1 MYSAFHPFGVST
13 VSRGGGG
20 GLTVSGGGLG
30 DSELPPVNWE
40 YTHAMHAGGRFGMN
54 KLKKTRA
61 FFSSA
66 DINLG
71 VWDQTKIYLQI

>member
-1 MYSAFHPFGVST
+1 M
-13 VSRGGGG
+13 SRR
-20 GLTVSGGGLG
+20 G
-30 DSELPPVNWE
+30 DSEWGGNSEWGGDRELPPVNWE